1 MGTFGEDTVR
11 KIANL
16 ARLELT
22 ESEVATFSYQLDK
35 VLSYIEKLEKLD
47 VSHVDPLINPLD
59 QPLKLR
65 ADEKKE
71 GIGAQHILESAPEQ
85 LHDNYKVPVI
95 IS

>member
-1 MGTFGEDTVR
+1 MSEFGAETVR

-22 ESEVATFSYQLDK
+22 ESEIQTFSNQLGK

-47 VSHVDPLINPLD
+47 VSQVKPLTNPLD
-59 QPLKLR
+59 RPLKLR
-65 ADEKKE
+65 SDEQRQGTE
-71 GIGAQHILESAPEQ
+71 AQHILESAPEQ
-85 LHDNYKVPVI
+85 LYENYKVPVI